1 MIGNDIVDFRK
12 ASSESNWLR
21 RGYLEKLFCKEE
33 QNLIFDSSD
42 PNQIVWL
49 LWSMKEAGYKIY
61 FREKLVR
68 TYQPKNI
75 ICSNLLIDENSAS
88 GHICYNDQNYYSRSI
103 LNADFVHTSAV
114 SNYAVFNNLHL
125 FINWHQLDP
134 KGLNNVNHDQHFV
147 SASCHLGYS
156 LIKDRHN
163 VPNLFND
170 DTGEKLPI
178 SISHHGRF
186 LSAVFLSNNNLV

>member
-1 MIGNDIVDFRK
+1 MIGNDIVDFQK
-12 ASSESNWLR
+12 AAVESNWLR
-21 RGYLEKLFCKEE
+21 KGYLDKLFCKEE
-33 QNLIFDSSD
+33 QSLIFDSPD

-61 FREKLVR
+61 CREKLVR

-75 ICSNLLIDENSAS
+75 ICSNLLIEENGAS

-103 LNADFVHTSAV
+103 LNTDFVHTSAV

-125 FINWHQLDP
+125 FINSHQLDSN
-134 KGLNNVNHDQHFV
+134 GLINVYNDQQFV

-156 LIKDRHN
+156 LIKDKHN
-163 VPNLFND
+163 CPNLLND
-170 DTGEKLPI
+170 ETGEKRPI

-186 LSAVFLSNNNLV
+186 LSAVFLSNNNPV